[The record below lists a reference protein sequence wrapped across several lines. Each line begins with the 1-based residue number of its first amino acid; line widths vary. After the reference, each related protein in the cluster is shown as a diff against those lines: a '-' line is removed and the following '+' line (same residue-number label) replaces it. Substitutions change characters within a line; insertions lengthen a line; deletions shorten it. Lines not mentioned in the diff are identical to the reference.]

1 MDGPVNNL
9 ADIPAGTGLTTYVA
23 SADGQS
29 IKVAR
34 AILRRLGLPEDD
46 FIRLT
51 PKAPPPRL
59 QADKPV
65 LLVAPVRYGVHMPE
79 ADAVL
84 AAWAAAPEK
93 PRFAFASVN
102 LSARKPEKRSA
113 ATNNYVRKA
122 LEKHKI
128 TPDITHAIAGKLN
141 YPAYSPRDRL
151 LIRLIMWMAKGPTK
165 GTEVI
170 EYTDWDDVDAFAD
183 ELPRVL
189 GLPLPTEVAA
199 G

>member
-1 MDGPVNNL
+1 MTTL
-9 ADIPAGTGLTTYVA
+9 TDIPVGTGLTTYVA
-23 SADGQS
+23 SADGHS
-29 IKVAR
+29 IKVAQ
-34 AILRRLGLPEDD
+34 AILRRLGLPEDA
-46 FIRLT
+46 FIRLKA
-51 PKAPPPRL
+51 KAPPPHLR
-59 QADKPV
+59 ADRPV

-84 AAWAAAPEK
+84 AAYAAMHDK

-102 LSARKPEKRSA
+102 LSARKPERRSA

-128 TPDITHAIAGKLN
+128 TPDLTYAIPGKLE
-141 YPAYSPRDRL
+141 YPKYSFRDRL
-151 LIRLIMWMAKGPTK
+151 LIRMIMWMAKGPTK

-189 GLPLPTEVAA
+189 GLPLPAEVAN
-199 G
+199 